1 MKLDSQR
8 WMDYSIDISKKACQ
22 AELRVGAVLVSEQN
36 ELICSA
42 FSGENSS
49 SSWVNILLEKV
60 VENGI
65 SSAKSIYV
73 TINTLSERYS
83 FDMIKILSEV
93 QIDEIYM
100 GLPDPSLTEYLV
112 IDPFLK
118 LNSVYRYPDI
128 LQREIIKMNSE
139 FFDNSTQNI
148 TASPYYSSNRISNL
162 VIENLESKG
171 ILVSKDELN
180 SNKSESALASL
191 LCTRYS
197 INYIEAL
204 QLVKSTISLAFNR
217 KYGTYNYTD
226 DARSFDVGWI
236 ENFMSFFQQTTSRD
250 IENSSILSVGVG
262 SGHEA
267 IALFSKCRNVTFVDI
282 APGGLEKIKAYKPSA
297 ETIVSSAI
305 DLSSVPNNSKD
316 VYVSL
321 RTYNSSFFDIKKA
334 ILEAYRTL
342 KQGAAIII
350 SIANGFLCPERN
362 CIIPGLIVPGTGF
375 IDIYRGMDTAKQL
388 QYELELSGFTGIS
401 FYPTNTEIY
410 LSAIVD

>member
-1 MKLDSQR
+1 MKLDIRR
-8 WMDYSIDISKKACQ
+8 WMDYSIDISKRACQ
-22 AELRVGAVLVSEQN
+22 TELRVGVVLVSEQN

-42 FSGENSS
+42 FSGENSN
-49 SSWVNILLEKV
+49 SSWVDILLEKV

-93 QIDEIYM
+93 QIDEIYI
-100 GLPDPSLTEYLV
+100 GLPDPCLNEYLG

-118 LNSVYRYPDI
+118 LNSAYRYPDI
-128 LQREIIKMNSE
+128 LQHEIIKLNSD
-139 FFDNSTQNI
+139 FFENSTQNI
-148 TASPYYSSNRISNL
+148 IASPYYSSNRISNL
-162 VIENLESKG
+162 VIENLKSKG
-171 ILVSKDELN
+171 ILVLKDELN
-180 SNKSESALASL
+180 SNKSESSLASL
-191 LCTRYS
+191 LSTRYS
-197 INYIEAL
+197 INYVESL
-204 QLVKSTISLAFNR
+204 QLVQSAISQAFNS
-217 KYGTYNYTD
+217 KYGAYNYTD

-282 APGGLEKIKAYKPSA
+282 APGGLEKIKANKPSA

-342 KQGAAIII
+342 KPGATIII
-350 SIANGFLCPERN
+350 SIANGFFCPERN

-375 IDIYRGMDTAKQL
+375 IDLYRGMDTAKQL

-410 LSAIVD
+410 LSAIAD